1 VVDPNP
7 NPPSRPSTLAWLP
20 CLTAMLTLAKAIID
34 LVS

>member
-7 NPPSRPSTLAWLP
+7 NRPSPPSTLAWLP
-20 CLTAMLTLAKAIID
+20 FATAMLTLAKAIID